1 MIKFPYG
8 VSDFHR
14 IRTDGYLYVDRS
26 THIPLLEDAGRQLI
40 FLRPRR
46 FGKSLLLSMLA
57 NYYDVRTAADF
68 DLLFGNLAIGKQP
81 TAERNQYLIL
91 RWDFSKV
98 SAQGDIEQIK
108 RNLFAHVNVA
118 IQGFLFTYASNLT
131 STPEIQ
137 TDNAIA
143 SFEALC
149 NAVQSSGQQLYLLID
164 EYDNF
169 ANDVLMQDPTD
180 TRRYHDLLEGEGIL
194 KTLFKIVKA
203 SASEGKISRVFI
215 TGVSPVVLSD
225 MTSGYNVATSIYL
238 EPRFN
243 ELCGLTQEELT
254 PLVAQ
259 VLNECGQDSSQQT
272 SVSETLRQFYNGYRF
287 CHRTERPLMYNP
299 TLCFYFLR
307 HYQLECEPP
316 RQILD
321 GNLAMDAGRIRYI
334 AALPNGHS
342 IIGQIVDDEHP
353 IALQALEN
361 QFGVEKL
368 REVQQD
374 SRYMLSLLYFFGVL
388 TIRDIG
394 ELGKMVLGVPNLVIR
409 GLYVERLKR
418 HALPRPQDDQLAEHL
433 AEQFYQS
440 ADLQPLVDFMENK
453 YFAVFNNRDYCWSN
467 ELTVKTAFLTLL
479 FNDTWYIMDS
489 ESALQRRYSDLVMI
503 IRPSMRHYATLKDF
517 IFEFKYLKL
526 DELKLTGEQLRE
538 KSTAALEALPQ
549 VQQAL
554 QDALEQLRAY
564 QPVLAAK
571 YQEPERL
578 YCLAVVALGFERV
591 IWRIL

>member
-287 CHRTERPLMYNP
+287 CHRTERPLVYNP

-538 KSTAALEALPQ
+538 KSTAELEAMPQ

>member
-131 STPEIQ
+131 STPQIQ

-517 IFEFKYLKL
+517 IFEFKYIKL

-538 KSTAALEALPQ
+538 KSTAELEAMPQ

-564 QPVLAAK
+564 QPILAAK

-591 IWRIL
+591 VWRKL

>member
-287 CHRTERPLMYNP
+287 CHRTERPLVYNP

-538 KSTAALEALPQ
+538 KSTAELEAMPQ

-564 QPVLAAK
+564 QPILAAK

>member
-131 STPEIQ
+131 STPQIQ

-538 KSTAALEALPQ
+538 KSTAELEAMPQ

>member
-287 CHRTERPLMYNP
+287 CHRTERPLVYNP

-517 IFEFKYLKL
+517 IFEFKYIKL

-538 KSTAALEALPQ
+538 KSTAELEAMPQ

>member
-131 STPEIQ
+131 STPQIQ

-287 CHRTERPLMYNP
+287 CHRTERPLVYNP

-538 KSTAALEALPQ
+538 KSTAELEAMPQ

-591 IWRIL
+591 VWQLL

>member
-14 IRTDGYLYVDRS
+14 IRTDGYLYVDHS

-68 DLLFGNLAIGKQP
+68 DMLFGNLAIGKQP

-131 STPEIQ
+131 STPQIQ

-538 KSTAALEALPQ
+538 KSTAELEAMPQ

>member
-131 STPEIQ
+131 STPQIQ

-149 NAVQSSGQQLYLLID
+149 NAVQNSGQQLYLLID

-287 CHRTERPLMYNP
+287 CHRTERPLVYNP

-316 RQILD
+316 RQVLD

-538 KSTAALEALPQ
+538 KSTAELEAMPQ

>member
-538 KSTAALEALPQ
+538 KSTVELEAMPQ

>member
-440 ADLQPLVDFMENK
+440 ANLQPLVDFMENK

-538 KSTAALEALPQ
+538 KSTAELEAMPQ

>member
-131 STPEIQ
+131 STPQIQ

-538 KSTAALEALPQ
+538 KSTEELEAMPQ